1 MKSTLLPL
9 AILVGLASCGTSEP
23 PVAKYRVVKEYP
35 HDPTA
40 FCQGFLVHDGKFYE
54 GTGRYGTS
62 GVRRVDI
69 ETGTVEARFDLP
81 QHLFG
86 EGIAVFGDELYQLTW
101 KSGQVHVY
109 DLATL
114 APTRKLAYTGDGWGL
129 TTDGKSMIRSDGSDA
144 IIFHDP
150 ESFAEERRIHV
161 NLNGSPVRE
170 INEMEWVDGEI
181 WANVWKKEYLVRI
194 SPKNGNVL
202 GWIDLRGLFDP
213 DSVPDP
219 DSVLNG
225 TAWDPVGKKL
235 YLTGKLWPK
244 VFEVEVVEP

>member
-1 MKSTLLPL
+1 MKPFFLPF
-9 AILVGLASCGTSEP
+9 AILLGLASCGTGEP
-23 PVAKYRVVKEYP
+23 PVWKYQVLQTYP
-35 HDPTA
+35 HDSAA
-40 FCQGFLVHDGKFYE
+40 FCQGFLIHEGKFYE

-62 GVRRVDI
+62 SVRKVDM

-86 EGIAVFGDELYQLTW
+86 EGIAVYGDELYQLTW
-101 KSGQVHVY
+101 KAGQVHVY

-114 APTRKLAYTGDGWGL
+114 EPKRKLSYTGDGWGL

-181 WANVWKKEYLVRI
+181 WANVWKKEYIVRI
-194 SPKNGNVL
+194 DPKDGDVL
-202 GWIDLRGLFDP
+202 GWVDLRGLFDTN
-213 DSVPDP
+213 SVPDP

-225 TAWDPVGKKL
+225 IAWDAGAEKL
-235 YLTGKLWPK
+235 YVTGKLWP
-244 VFEVEVVEP
+244 EVHRLNLVEP